1 MRKYQNSVILI
12 LLIGIGAL
20 LFFINQKETETPKGK
35 QIQHFRNAEVINPDR
50 GTKFDSS
57 WFDADFQVIVFA
69 NNLSEY
75 SIFNFDWN
83 PYFEN
88 NPEIKFIFYYSGN
101 EKSKI
106 EKWMKETDFQWPI
119 LYDPAK
125 AFYIQNVVG
134 DTNGIVFNTKNG
146 IVQFLENPS
155 FPNYQDFLDEL
166 KGK

>member
-1 MRKYQNSVILI
+1 MRKYQNSIILI
-12 LLIGIGAL
+12 IVIGIGTL

-35 QIQHFRNAEVINPDR
+35 QIQHFKNAEIINPIGDL
-50 GTKFDSS
+50 KFDSS
-57 WFDADFQVIVFA
+57 WFDADLQVIVFA

-75 SIFNFDWN
+75 SILNFDWN
-83 PYFEN
+83 PYFTN

-101 EKSKI
+101 DKSKI
-106 EKWMKETDFQWPI
+106 ETWMKETGFQRPI

-125 AFYIQNVVG
+125 EFYTKNVTG
-134 DTNGIVFNTKNG
+134 KTNSIVFNTKNG

>member
-12 LLIGIGAL
+12 LLIGIGGL

-35 QIQHFRNAEVINPDR
+35 LIQHFKRAEVINPEQ
-50 GTKFDSS
+50 GAKFHSS
-57 WFDADFQVIVFA
+57 WFDASYQVIVFA
-69 NNLSEY
+69 QNLSEY
-75 SIFNFDWN
+75 SILNFDWN

-88 NPEIKFIFYYSGN
+88 NPEIKFIFYYSGKD
-101 EKSKI
+101 KSKI
-106 EKWMKETDFQWPI
+106 ETWMKETGFQRPI

-125 AFYIQNVVG
+125 TFYNQNVVG

-166 KGK
+166 KE